1 MTLEKRGE
9 SLHPPKMNYWLT
21 TINMLQAQRPAYNTS
36 RSIRVFIMYGYWSFM
51 KEWIIFHIAYVS
63 TKKKSN
69 RTVKACR
76 RMRCSKGA
84 CTEPGVSIRVAG
96 LHMDMWRET
105 RGSGCMRWYPL
116 LCLLLPFQL
125 NLVLLAFCADQDY
138 MPVVMTLKTSDL
150 LRVVVCSYNRNT

>member
-96 LHMDMWRET
+96 LHMDMWRQGAQGVCDGT
-105 RGSGCMRWYPL
+105 H
-116 LCLLLPFQL
+116 CLLLPFQL

-138 MPVVMTLKTSDL
+138 MPVVITLKTSDL
-150 LRVVVCSYNRNT
+150 LHVVVCSCNHNT